1 MESFTSTR
9 ETCTQHLQLFESLC
23 DLLQVMVLYS
33 FDLNRIFCFLGLTSS
48 IFLTLSLA
56 LSYQNNKV
64 STDKKVL
71 SSYKAPANREPFTV
85 VQESY
90 TPYNTFA

>member
-1 MESFTSTR
+1 M
-9 ETCTQHLQLFESLC
+9 
-23 DLLQVMVLYS
+23 
-33 FDLNRIFCFLGLTSS
+33 
-48 IFLTLSLA
+48 FLTLSLA

-64 STDKKVL
+64 PIDKKVL
-71 SSYKAPANREPFTV
+71 STYEAPANKEPFTV